1 MAGEWI
7 KVRTNLWD
15 DPRIAQ
21 LVEIT
26 DQSEAAVI
34 GGLYWLW
41 ATADEHSSDGL
52 LHGMTTRTIDR
63 KTGVAGL
70 GNALVSI
77 GWLSEEDGSSRV
89 VRFDEHNGSSA
100 KNRADTARRVANHR
114 NKKEPAQAPAAAYG
128 VTQPLPRPVRSLIL
142 ARDAATC
149 VYCQRK
155 EGQIS
160 PTEVATDGRM
170 HIDHVIPVSRG
181 GSNDPSNLVCACGV
195 CNRYKGNRTPDECG
209 LDWPVDE
216 TGVKRGSNVQ
226 HVTDALP
233 REDKIREEEDKN
245 KTTTDASAP
254 AAGGGDVPTGSDD
267 FAPPAAAPLPARQ
280 DLPAPTSPA
289 GAICVAL
296 RPLGVGA
303 TTMNP
308 IVIGWAER
316 GVAIDVLVESVRIA
330 REHKADGSIPP
341 QYLAPIVERL
351 LNPPERRTGPRA
363 AGTPS
368 QKFNFAHVDRSAD
381 VAAMQAGLAARGVT
395 AADLDDDSPL

>member
-1 MAGEWI
+1 MARARNI
-7 KVRTNLWD
+7 KPGFFTNDELADCSPLARLLFAGLWLHCD
-15 DPRIAQ
+15 REGRIEDRPKKIKA
-21 LVEIT
+21 EILPY
-26 DQSEAAVI
+26 DNCD
-34 GGLYWLW
+34 
-41 ATADEHSSDGL
+41 ADEL
-52 LHGMTTRTIDR
+52 LGDLEAHGFIIRYSHGKRRYIQVTNFGKHQNPHIKESASEIPAPDKHGAST
-63 KTGVAGL
+63 VQSPEVP
-70 GNALVSI
+70 ALV
-77 GWLSEEDGSSRV
+77 GLNPSSLNLNP
-89 VRFDEHNGSSA
+89 E
-100 KNRADTARRVANHR
+100 
-114 NKKEPAQAPAAAYG
+114 
-128 VTQPLPRPVRSLIL
+128 SL
-142 ARDAATC
+142 
-149 VYCQRK
+149 
-155 EGQIS
+155 
-160 PTEVATDGRM
+160 
-170 HIDHVIPVSRG
+170 
-181 GSNDPSNLVCACGV
+181 
-195 CNRYKGNRTPDECG
+195 
-209 LDWPVDE
+209 
-216 TGVKRGSNVQ
+216 
-226 HVTDALP
+226 
-233 REDKIREEEDKN
+233 
-245 KTTTDASAP
+245 TTTTGASAP

-316 GVAIDVLVESVRIA
+316 GVAVEVLVESVRIA

-381 VAAMQAGLAARGVT
+381 VAAMHAGLAARGVT

>member
-63 KTGVAGL
+63 KTGVTGL
-70 GNALVSI
+70 GAALVSI
-77 GWLSEEDGSSRV
+77 GWLSENAEGV
-89 VRFDEHNGSSA
+89 TVTRFDEHNGASA
-100 KNRADTARRVANHR
+100 KQRAQTAKRVSTHKGNA
-114 NKKEPAQAPAAAYG
+114 K
-128 VTQPLPRPVRSLIL
+128 VTQQALPEQQTTV
-142 ARDAATC
+142 
-149 VYCQRK
+149 
-155 EGQIS
+155 
-160 PTEVATDGRM
+160 
-170 HIDHVIPVSRG
+170 
-181 GSNDPSNLVCACGV
+181 
-195 CNRYKGNRTPDECG
+195 
-209 LDWPVDE
+209 
-216 TGVKRGSNVQ
+216 TG
-226 HVTDALP
+226 ALP
-233 REDKIREEEDKN
+233 REDKIREEEDKS

-254 AAGGGDVPTGSDD
+254 AAGGGDVPASSDD

-280 DLPAPTSPA
+280 DLPAPASTAS
-289 GAICVAL
+289 AISVAL

-303 TTMNP
+303 TSMNP

-316 GVAIDVLVESVRIA
+316 GVAVEVLIEAVRIA
-330 REHKADGSIPP
+330 REHKGDENIPP

-351 LNPPERRTGPRA
+351 LNPPERRSGPRT
-363 AGTPS
+363 AGPTS